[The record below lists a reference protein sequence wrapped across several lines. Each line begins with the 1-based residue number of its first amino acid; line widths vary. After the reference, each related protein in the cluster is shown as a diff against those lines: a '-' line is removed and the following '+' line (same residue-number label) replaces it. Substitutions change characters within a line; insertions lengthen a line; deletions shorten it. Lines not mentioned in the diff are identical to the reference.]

1 MKEIFLSSL
10 TPMLTLFLFIAIGF
24 TLTKT
29 KTLPNSTSKVLA
41 RLLTFAVC
49 PALNFASMS
58 QNFNIK
64 YIGTYASFIILSFI
78 CILIA
83 VFLATFLARFFVKDK
98 ENYDRNVYKY
108 ALTFGNYGYVGTPLI
123 IALFGMK
130 GYAFF
135 SFLTLPCAIIIYTW
149 GIGILIPKEEKQS
162 TKTII
167 KNLLNMPTIALLVG
181 MLVGITGLG
190 EILYT
195 TDSLVFITDALSK
208 LGNCM
213 APLAML
219 LAGVTVA
226 KYDLRKMISNKKVYI
241 ASIFRLVIIPVILIP
256 ISYGFILLFNLI
268 GINLDNTF
276 LFLFFFIIASPL
288 GMNTIVFPEAF
299 GGDPS
304 TGASLTLIS
313 HVLMVITIPLMYA
326 LLTVIFGPAP
336 IF

>member
-1 MKEIFLSSL
+1 MKEIFFSSL

-24 TLTKT
+24 ILTKT
-29 KTLPNSTSKVLA
+29 KMLPDTSSKVLA
-41 RLLTFAVC
+41 KLLTFAVC

-64 YIGTYASFIILSFI
+64 YIGTYASFIILTFI
-78 CILIA
+78 CLLVAI
-83 VFLATFLARFFVKDK
+83 FLATFLARFFVKNK
-98 ENYDRNVYKY
+98 EEYDRNVYKY

-123 IALFGMK
+123 IALFGLN

-149 GIGILIPKEEKQS
+149 GIGILIPKSEKQS

-167 KNLLNMPTIALLVG
+167 KNLLNLPTLALLLG

-190 EILYT
+190 EVIYSTSSLT
-195 TDSLVFITDALSK
+195 FLTDGLSK

-213 APLAML
+213 APIAML

-226 KYDLRKMISNKKVYI
+226 KYDFKKMITNKKVYL
-241 ASIFRLVIIPVILIP
+241 ASLFRLIIIPAILLP
-256 ISYGFILLFNLI
+256 ISYGLILLFNQL
-268 GINLDNTF
+268 GIKLDNTF
-276 LFLFFFIIASPL
+276 LFLFFFIIATPL

-313 HVLMVITIPLMYA
+313 HILMIITIPLMYT
-326 LLTVIFGPAP
+326 LLSVIFGPAP